1 MTTGFG
7 EIAER
12 LRRSTVQVR
21 SGRRGL
27 GSGVLWD
34 NSGIV
39 VTNAHVARGGP
50 ATIELW
56 DGREFPA
63 RLIAQDPRRD
73 LARLEIKAGMLEP
86 AETGDGE
93 RLRPGALVIAIGNPM
108 GFAGALTR
116 GVVHA
121 IGAAPGLGRQKWI
134 QADIRLAPGN
144 SGGPL
149 ADAGGRVVGLNT
161 MIYRGVGLAIPAS
174 AVARFVR
181 DGAPG
186 TRLGVV
192 VRPGQYATGLGL
204 LLLEVESG
212 GAAEDASLLVGD
224 VLLGADGRRFEVL
237 GDLSDAIES
246 GVETV
251 RLEFARGGAS
261 NLRAVTVRLRR
272 EAIAA

>member
-34 NSGIV
+34 SSGIV
-39 VTNAHVARGGP
+39 VTNAHVTRGGP

-73 LARLEIKAGMLEP
+73 LARLEIKAGGLEP
-86 AETGDGE
+86 AEMGEAE

-121 IGAAPGLGRQKWI
+121 VGAAPGLGRQKWI

-174 AVARFVR
+174 SVAQFVR

-192 VRPGQYATGLGL
+192 VRPVQYASGLGL
-204 LLLEVESG
+204 LVLEVEGG
-212 GAAEDASLLVGD
+212 GAAESASLLVGD

-261 NLRAVTVRLRR
+261 NLRVVTVQLRR